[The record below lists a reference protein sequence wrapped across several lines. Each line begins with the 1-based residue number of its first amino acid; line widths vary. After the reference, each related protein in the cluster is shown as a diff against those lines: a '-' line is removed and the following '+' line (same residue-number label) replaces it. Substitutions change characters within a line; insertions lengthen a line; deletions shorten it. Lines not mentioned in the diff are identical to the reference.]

1 MQIPLLKIHGSYMM
15 MLWPLTVMY
24 VHESIYVWF
33 SYAGSHYSDCCMGMY
48 TLWLCID
55 VYADSISDLHL
66 LHTHNYM

>member
-1 MQIPLLKIHGSYMM
+1 MNQFMYGSV
-15 MLWPLTVMY
+15 MLDPTA
-24 VHESIYVWF
+24 EN
-33 SYAGSHYSDCCMGMY
+33 YSDCCMGMY